1 MLYCHLIDTSGSR
14 WRRSVSASLLARC
27 MSPSWLRS
35 HTYRSPLKVP
45 PAIRAGCSGWNAQLM
60 RQLSTS
66 MLTSALVGLIVSRP
80 KFQVASTPRSSHHPG
95 ISWRPYD
102 AATDCPVQLH
112 ERHVTTSFLW
122 AAAALDL
129 PRASVSVPKGISSCR
144 QSAGTCTPST
154 TRVSG
159 SRISCSSSTC
169 FISSCTISRTLAI
182 KPSKPTALT
191 LCLTCSSSFPV
202 CTALLSR
209 LVVWIFAFMVLTGS
223 VCMNDCVVGAT

>member
-1 MLYCHLIDTSGSR
+1 
-14 WRRSVSASLLARC
+14 
-27 MSPSWLRS
+27 
-35 HTYRSPLKVP
+35 
-45 PAIRAGCSGWNAQLM
+45 
-60 RQLSTS
+60 

-169 FISSCTISRTLAI
+169 FISSCTISRTLQAVP
-182 KPSKPTALT
+182 KRRQPHCRVTEGAQAT
-191 LCLTCSSSFPV
+191 LIAC
-202 CTALLSR
+202 
-209 LVVWIFAFMVLTGS
+209 TGS
-223 VCMNDCVVGAT
+223 APCNSDSGPGCMDTFVYRCLGGWVGEWIHSPPAMNPG